1 MEKTFSNNN
10 EAVLRQVVTLCFDLL
25 NETDKDNLLTDD
37 YDDDDITVVDVIA
50 IESLHKGT
58 SYYDI
63 SPVLYEV
70 IDMLLEDII
79 DKHLTKKQRKE
90 LRVDFDNDNTSEL
103 DLANLMFE
111 QMIEEHFQTDR
122 IQNYIKQ
129 L

>member
-25 NETDKDNLLTDD
+25 NEIDKDDLLTDD
-37 YDDDDITVVDVIA
+37 YDDDDITVIDVIA

-70 IDMLLEDII
+70 IDIFLEDII

-90 LRVDFDNDNTSEL
+90 LRVDFDNDNTSEI

-111 QMIEEHFQTDR
+111 QMIEEHFQTEK
-122 IQNYIKQ
+122 IQNYIKH

>member
-10 EAVLRQVVTLCFDLL
+10 EEVLRQVVTMCFDLL
-25 NETDKDNLLTDD
+25 NETDKDDLLTDD
-37 YDDDDITVVDVIA
+37 YDDDDITVIDVIA

-63 SPVLYEV
+63 SPVLYDI
-70 IDMLLEDII
+70 IDSLLEDII
-79 DKHLTKKQRKE
+79 DNHLTKKQRKD
-90 LRVDFDNDNTSEL
+90 LRVDFDKENTSEL

>member
-10 EAVLRQVVTLCFDLL
+10 ETVLRQVVTMCFDLL
-25 NETDKDNLLTDD
+25 KEIDKDDLLTDD
-37 YDDDDITVVDVIA
+37 YEDDDITVIDVIA

-70 IDMLLEDII
+70 IDSFLDDII
-79 DKHLTKKQRKE
+79 ERHLTKKQRKE
-90 LRVDFDNDNTSEL
+90 LCVDFDNENTSEL

-111 QMIEEHFQTDR
+111 QMIEEHFQTEK
-122 IQNYIKQ
+122 IQNYIKH

>member
-25 NETDKDNLLTDD
+25 NEIDKDNLLTDD
-37 YDDDDITVVDVIA
+37 YDDDDITVIDVIA

-70 IDMLLEDII
+70 IDMLLVDII

-90 LRVDFDNDNTSEL
+90 LRVDFDNDNTCEL

>member
-1 MEKTFSNNN
+1 MEKKFSNNN
-10 EAVLRQVVTLCFDLL
+10 EAVLRQVVSMCFDLL
-25 NETDKDNLLTDD
+25 NELDKDDLLTDD
-37 YDDDDITVVDVIA
+37 YDDDDITVIDVIA

-63 SPVLYEV
+63 SPILYEV
-70 IDMLLEDII
+70 IDSFLENII
-79 DKHLTKKQRKE
+79 ERHLSKKQRKE
-90 LRVDFDNDNTSEL
+90 LRLDYDDVNTSEV

-111 QMIEEHFQTDR
+111 QMIEEHFQTEK